1 MNGSSNSLLISESG
15 SQSFSLR
22 PPLQRSAARA
32 TLFGGGHATSGS
44 SSPAAAAAA
53 APRGATSHAAFG
65 PSVVP
70 LVCEVSRRADGSRA
84 ATLRLID

>member
-1 MNGSSNSLLISESG
+1 MNRSPNSFLISYSG

-44 SSPAAAAAA
+44 SSPAAAT
-53 APRGATSHAAFG
+53 APLG

-70 LVCEVSRRADGSRA
+70 LVCEVSRRADGSGV